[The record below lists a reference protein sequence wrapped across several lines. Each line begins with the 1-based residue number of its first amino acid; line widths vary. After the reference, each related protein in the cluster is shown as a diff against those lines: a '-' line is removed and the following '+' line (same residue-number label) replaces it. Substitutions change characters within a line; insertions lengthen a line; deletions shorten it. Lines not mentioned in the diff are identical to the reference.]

1 MSDKDMLH
9 TGTVDTTKVLDD
21 LWCVRTLIVNTV
33 FVGHPER
40 GDWVL
45 VDTGLGPFKHALIQ
59 EADHIYGRPPK
70 AIILTHGH
78 FDHVGCVIELSE
90 YWKVPVYAHV
100 EEFPYLTG
108 LRDYPEG
115 DPSVGGGL
123 MAGVAPLYP
132 NGPIDI
138 GDRLQ
143 PLPEDGTVPGA
154 PGWKWIAT
162 PGHSPGQVSL
172 YREQDQTLI
181 AGDAFITVKQESA
194 LAVMQQNKE
203 IHGPPRYFTP
213 DWESAKESLRK
224 LAALPLETAVTGHG
238 LPMSGEELRTGLKM
252 LSENF
257 DELAVPEQ
265 GKYVDDDRH

>member
-9 TGTVDTTKVLDD
+9 TGIVDTTRVLKD
-21 LWCVRTLIVNTV
+21 LWCVRTLMVNTV
-33 FVGHPER
+33 FAGRPDR

-45 VDTGLGPFKHALIQ
+45 IDTGLGPFKKALIR
-59 EADHIYGRPPK
+59 EAETIYGRPPK

-78 FDHVGCVIELSE
+78 FDHVGCVIELSD

-123 MAGVAPLYP
+123 LAGVAPIYP
-132 NGPIDI
+132 NRAIDLK
-138 GDRLQ
+138 DRLE

-154 PGWKWIAT
+154 TGWKWIAT
-162 PGHSPGQVSL
+162 PGHSPGHVSL
-172 YREQDQTLI
+172 YREQDRTLI

-194 LAVMQQNKE
+194 LAVIRQEKE
-203 IHGPPRYFTP
+203 LHGPPMYFTP
-213 DWESAKESLRK
+213 DWETAEASLCK
-224 LAALPLETAVTGHG
+224 LAALSPETAITGHG
-238 LPMSGEELRTGLKM
+238 VPMSGEELRSGLRR
-252 LSENF
+252 LCENF
-257 DELAVPEQ
+257 EELAVPEQ
-265 GKYVDDDRH
+265 GKYVNKEL